1 MMRPFLSKFEVEIPP
16 EEKSA
21 FQISYDP
28 ERMILMIDG
37 APAVER
43 PDLLREPQTRKTFIA
58 QETTDDS

>member
-1 MMRPFLSKFEVEIPP
+1 MRPFLSQFEIEIPP

-21 FQISYDP
+21 YKISYDAD
-28 ERMILMIDG
+28 RMILMIDG

-43 PDLLREPQTRKTFIA
+43 PDLLRDPQTRKTFIA